1 MVLSTMSCKHATERK
16 KVNVKFNICMYYTLN
31 VYFCVIFIMYN
42 SVLLMCIIQ
51 IHEMS
56 NTVTFEYIIIMYFV
70 KLSGSSS
77 INLVFYT
84 ILT

>member
-42 SVLLMCIIQ
+42 SVLLTCIIP
-51 IHEMS
+51 
-56 NTVTFEYIIIMYFV
+56 NP
-70 KLSGSSS
+70 
-77 INLVFYT
+77 
-84 ILT
+84 